1 MANKEEAAGASYD
14 YLTMFGNVML
24 GFVWAQIAEIALQ
37 HKGDAFYEDKLKV
50 ARFFLNKV
58 LPKHYGLLA
67 TLTGGVKHMDLP
79 EAV

>member
-1 MANKEEAAGASYD
+1 
-14 YLTMFGNVML
+14 MFGNVML
-24 GFVWAQIAEIALQ
+24 GYVWAQIAEIAITKQ
-37 HKGDAFYEDKLKV
+37 DEPYYADKLKV
-50 ARFFLNKV
+50 ARFFMNKV